1 MGLHW
6 ELGKQVVW
14 GEQQP
19 EEGLVRTA
27 LVFFAQ
33 LRAELMAQTRIYLS
47 KQDGR
52 RKKGARDCQPEEDL
66 WNDRHKVR
74 DRRQVFMNH

>member
-1 MGLHW
+1 M
-6 ELGKQVVW
+6 
-14 GEQQP
+14 
-19 EEGLVRTA
+19 RTA

-33 LRAELMAQTRIYLS
+33 LRAGLVAQKWIYLS

-52 RKKGARDCQPEEDL
+52 RKKGTRDCQPEEDL

-74 DRRQVFMNH
+74 DRREVFMNH